1 MPRDHTRLTDNM
13 CSIDI
18 ISDNHV
24 HVTVDAV
31 SLSVTDGRIAEYE
44 METLSDGRQVRR
56 WIQMGCGHFSETS
69 ACSLA
74 ERDVLSVSNDETTI
88 CATCALCGFRA
99 FHNIERRTVDAQ
111 GIAHL
116 CCKEALMNRLLD
128 RPHCFRNARGVKQGP
143 CCSMFTLKLVFVW
156 FVCTAAVVG
165 SMTAIAC
172 SSMQCSKIRPA
183 VVAFSILFLLGMFSL
198 IAAILCIKDNSAVEM
213 IDGTTSQHHVPLDR
227 RVAGNRR
234 DHYREI
240 MEDTTLNVHTEEA
253 CVAADVGRSEA
264 GIAADVGRREA
275 GIAADEE
282 AGATDD
288 VVLEEVDVNET
299 LGEIPPS
306 YESLIN
312 DHGIRPRYSVVVN
325 GGAA

>member
-1 MPRDHTRLTDNM
+1 MPRDHTQIDRETDNM
-13 CSIDI
+13 SSIDI

-24 HVTVDAV
+24 HVTLDAV
-31 SLSVTDGRIAEYE
+31 SLSVSDGRIAEDE
-44 METLSDGRQVRR
+44 METLPDGRQVRR
-56 WIQMGCGHFSETS
+56 WIQMGCGHFFETL
-69 ACSLA
+69 ACSRV

-88 CATCALCGFRA
+88 CATCSLCGFRA
-99 FHNIERRTVDAQ
+99 FHNIERRIVDAQ

-116 CCKEALMNRLLD
+116 CHKAALSNRILD
-128 RPHCFRNARGVKQGP
+128 RPRCFKNAPDVKQGF
-143 CCSMFTLKLVFVW
+143 CCSMFTLKLIFVW

-198 IAAILCIKDNSAVEM
+198 IAAILCIKDKSVVEM
-213 IDGTTSQHHVPLDR
+213 IDGRTSQHHVPLDR
-227 RVAGNRR
+227 RATGNRR
-234 DHYREI
+234 VHHREI
-240 MEDTTLNVHTEEA
+240 MEDTTLADVHAEEA
-253 CVAADVGRSEA
+253 GVADDVVWREAGVAADDEVG
-264 GIAADVGRREA
+264 AA
-275 GIAADEE
+275 
-282 AGATDD
+282 DD

-325 GGAA
+325 SGAAEVDESI